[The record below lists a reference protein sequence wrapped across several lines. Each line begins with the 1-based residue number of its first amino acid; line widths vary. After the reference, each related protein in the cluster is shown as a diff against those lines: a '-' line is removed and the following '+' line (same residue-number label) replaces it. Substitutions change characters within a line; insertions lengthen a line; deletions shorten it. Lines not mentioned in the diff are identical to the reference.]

1 MINSYTI
8 NITHTQFVSFSIV
21 PKPIVKMTAIGSQT
35 MGDNLSLKC
44 DANITKGISSSINF
58 TWKINDTEIGDTGQ
72 VVKHPLSD
80 TSVLYTNSLNIS
92 SLNST
97 DNNTVYSCQ
106 AVINTSLSVNVSDAV
121 SLTIKITGKKLY
133 TK

>member
-1 MINSYTI
+1 
-8 NITHTQFVSFSIV
+8 
-21 PKPIVKMTAIGSQT
+21 MTAIGSQT
-35 MGDNLSLKC
+35 MGDNLLLRC
-44 DANITKGISSSINF
+44 DANITKRISSSVNF

-97 DNNTVYSCQ
+97 NNNTVYSCQ